1 MKSFHRLAFFDHRME
16 LFHASLSPPY
26 IDHVIC
32 GTPLSGAVW
41 TKQRFGHSR
50 PSKSSG
56 ATSLSSS
63 SLAISILFSTD
74 SIIRPPLRIAHIFY
88 PLQFCAQ
95 SLQTPGRRSKSSFQ
109 PTSPELFPLL
119 ARPTAPSSMAR
130 SSRPSS
136 SLPYPATPRSPLS
149 AFSHLP
155 WRTSLLPSSSATS
168 PSLCHERHRCLVR
181 APIPWPSSL
190 LLGVRCYV
198 QVRNHRPLTNI
209 KVVDDM
215 VSSFATLAS

>member
-1 MKSFHRLAFFDHRME
+1 ME

-109 PTSPELFPLL
+109 PTSPELLPLL
-119 ARPTAPSSMAR
+119 FSCAQEEK
-130 SSRPSS
+130 SRGSILPAVFF
-136 SLPYPATPRSPLS
+136 PYPRRRS
-149 AFSHLP
+149 AQDFSH
-155 WRTSLLPSSSATS
+155 R
-168 PSLCHERHRCLVR
+168 RCLV
-181 APIPWPSSL
+181 PIRS
-190 LLGVRCYV
+190 
-198 QVRNHRPLTNI
+198 
-209 KVVDDM
+209 
-215 VSSFATLAS
+215 ATLNKNPIAVSIFCS